1 MNQYNVCTSML
12 FLVQV
17 LLIVC
22 FSIDTAYF
30 VKKKNQFHS
39 LLSRQF
45 ITIEFTVEN
54 VSIGAARSEQNMRP
68 RLNCS

>member
-12 FLVQV
+12 FLVLV

-30 VKKKNQFHS
+30 VKKKKNQFHS

-45 ITIEFTVEN
+45 ITIELTVEN
-54 VSIGAARSEQNMRP
+54 VSIGAERSEQNMRP
-68 RLNCS
+68 R